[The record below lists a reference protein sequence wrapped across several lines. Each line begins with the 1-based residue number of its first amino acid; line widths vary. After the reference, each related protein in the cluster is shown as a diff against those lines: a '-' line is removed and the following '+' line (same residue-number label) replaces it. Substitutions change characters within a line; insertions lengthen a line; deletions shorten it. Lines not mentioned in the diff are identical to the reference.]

1 MHNARDAVIRRVN
14 RYLVYFGDEYMKRGL
29 QMAKQKKVV
38 ENYEGYKMI
47 DVRLSS
53 DDLEKAKIWIQ
64 QNSDDY
70 ELAFTEPAIDGYKV
84 SITWSE
90 KQKLYY
96 VSYTGKPEH
105 PLNAK
110 HTITSKA
117 EDVFTAAMLNYYKT
131 AILFD
136 WETWVAVDR
145 DDDRFG

>member
-1 MHNARDAVIRRVN
+1 MHNTRDTVVRRVN
-14 RYLVYFGDEYMKRGL
+14 AYLVHFGDEFMRRGL
-29 QMAKQKKVV
+29 QMAKQKKVI
-38 ENYEGYKMI
+38 ENYEGYQMV
-47 DVRLSS
+47 DLRLSS
-53 DDLEKAKIWIQ
+53 DDKAKAQIWIRD
-64 QNSDDY
+64 NADKY
-70 ELAFTEPAIDGYKV
+70 ELAFVEPAIDGYKV
-84 SITWSE
+84 SISWSE

-110 HTITSKA
+110 KTLTSKA